1 MHEEDKRKNKK
12 KTKKNKL
19 INLQRYDNL
28 SNVIYKDI
36 TKST

>member
-1 MHEEDKRKNKK
+1 MKKIKGKTKNKNKK
-12 KTKKNKL
+12 